1 MSDSVP
7 LLQVRDLAVRFDTD
21 EGVVEAVNGI
31 SYDIEE
37 GASLGI
43 VGESGCGKSVSA
55 LAVMRLVPSPAGR
68 ITSGEV
74 KFEGRSL
81 LDLDGGEM
89 RNIRGGQIAMIFQ
102 DPLNSLNPVY
112 TIGHQ
117 IVEALQLHLG
127 MSKRDGRTR
136 ATELL
141 ELVGIPSASERLDDY
156 PHQFSGGMQQR
167 AMIAMAVSCQPKLL
181 IADEPSTALDV
192 TIQAQILQMI
202 TDLQRRVNLGVLLI
216 SHDLAVVGQIADR
229 VAVMY
234 SGEIVETLPTT
245 QLFQAPRHPY
255 TQALL
260 RCVPGMTGEIA
271 YLDVIEGQVPE
282 LTDLPPACRFAPR
295 CPHALDRCRDERP
308 RLERVANEHQLRCW
322 NPQPFQR

>member
-1 MSDSVP
+1 MTAPRP
-7 LLQVRDLAVRFDTD
+7 LLEIEDLSVDLPTD
-21 EGVVEAVNGI
+21 EGLVRPVAQLSLRVNSGEI
-31 SYDIEE
+31 V
-37 GASLGI
+37 GL
-43 VGESGCGKSVSA
+43 VGESGCGKSMTA
-55 LAVMRLVPSPAGR
+55 LAVMRLLP
-68 ITSGEV
+68 
-74 KFEGRSL
+74 
-81 LDLDGGEM
+81 DGGRTEGQVRFHGQDLLATSEAEM
-89 RNIRGGQIAMIFQ
+89 RGIRGRRISMVFQ
-102 DPLNSLNPVY
+102 DPMTSLDPVF
-112 TIGHQ
+112 TIGQQVAETVQAHRRVGHETARAQ
-117 IVEALQLHLG
+117 ALEALEQ
-127 MSKRDGRTR
+127 
-136 ATELL
+136 
-141 ELVGIPSASERLDDY
+141 VGLAGAAERMDNY
-156 PHQFSGGMQQR
+156 PHQLSGGMRQR
-167 AMIAMAVSCQPKLL
+167 VMIAIALVMEPDLL
-181 IADEPSTALDV
+181 IADEPTTALDV